1 MQIKIK
7 WGIGPEQKEGGAATF
22 PNIGE
27 ARKFLQTA
35 GAKRVPSNAINK
47 TRSFFSLFSL
57 SGKGER
63 FEGYAQ
69 TPQSQ

>member
-1 MQIKIK
+1 MQIRIK

-22 PNIGE
+22 PNMNA
-27 ARKFLQTA
+27 ARDFLKTA
-35 GAKRVPSNAINK
+35 GAKRVPCNNVNK

-69 TPQSQ
+69 TPQ